1 METSNS
7 QQSLPLTRA
16 TREVRRLTV
25 SERYKL
31 IGFVEKEYVESKMT
45 DVDFAIRAGEFLKI
59 PGVNARHIG
68 TCREAVGIA
77 GNTAAKR
84 EDMKVSADPTRLD
97 LHDKRITS
105 LEAQVRKLFAG
116 YNVDRAPTDEQI
128 SLVWRRICAENAEM
142 QYGDLVV
149 LLVRAILRGEWK

>member
-25 SERYKL
+25 SEQYKL

-84 EDMKVSADPTRLD
+84 EDMKVFADSTRLD

-116 YNVDRAPTDEQI
+116 YNVDRAPTDDDI
-128 SLVWRRICAENAEM
+128 LRVWKDVNDRWPTDGFDTILVAF
-142 QYGDLVV
+142 
-149 LLVRAILRGEWK
+149 VRAILRGDWK